1 MANKVAKDLAIG
13 DLADVD
19 IDGNSYTVQVQADD
33 QGCEGCFFN
42 HKNDDGRPVARDLGQ
57 TVTVMGLVVKS
68 PSDRGVLCSNI
79 GCSVFDR
86 ADGQG
91 VMFFHP
97 PAGYI
102 NMMANDSDDM
112 ADSLEIGKNDS
123 AGKVLR
129 LVVNGET
136 KYVELREPAT
146 SNGMCQTCAFSNH
159 GEWAQA
165 SAVIR
170 RGDKELAPGNEEIGY
185 CHDIACMR
193 QERTD
198 GKFAHFILME

>member
-86 ADGQG
+86 VDGQG
-91 VMFFHP
+91 VMFLHQ

-102 NMMANDSDDM
+102 NMTANDSDSL

-129 LVVNGET
+129 LDVNGVT

-165 SAVIR
+165 RAVIR